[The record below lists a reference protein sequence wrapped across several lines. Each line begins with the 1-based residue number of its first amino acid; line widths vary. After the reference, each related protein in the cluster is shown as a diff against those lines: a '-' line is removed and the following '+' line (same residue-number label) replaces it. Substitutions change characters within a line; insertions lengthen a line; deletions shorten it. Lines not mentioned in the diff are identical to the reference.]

1 MLNDNVIQAF
11 QQMLKIQYPDAN
23 DLQDPVLSQALNFD
37 GYQTILFVQVLHDR
51 SLHWIAISTHNCKEG
66 DVFLINSMF
75 CGRVTHETKREICS
89 ILNSDKKELKIVALL
104 VQEQSNAINCGV
116 FALAF
121 IPYILSEKNTP
132 VEVNFDTFKMRT
144 HLLHVPVEN
153 ELSQF
158 PRSDRNH
165 RKCIHKTISIALLC
179 NCRMPWAKS
188 DNRLFD
194 KQMVKCD
201 RCCE

>member
-1 MLNDNVIQAF
+1 MAF
-11 QQMLKIQYPDAN
+11 PVQQ
-23 DLQDPVLSQALNFD
+23 
-37 GYQTILFVQVLHDR
+37 
-51 SLHWIAISTHNCKEG
+51 
-66 DVFLINSMF
+66 
-75 CGRVTHETKREICS
+75 
-89 ILNSDKKELKIVALL
+89 
-104 VQEQSNAINCGV
+104 QSNTIDCGA

-121 IPYILSEKNTP
+121 IHYILSEKKTP
-132 VEVNFDTFKMRT
+132 VEVNFDTSKMRT
-144 HLLHVPVEN
+144 HLLHCLVEN

-165 RKCIHKTISIALLC
+165 RKCIHKTISIALFC

-201 RCCE
+201 GCCEWFHRMCERIPDKPFNEKHLKWYCHKCLLLE